1 MLTRSLTTDLEEKEL
16 LTYSEERFRT
26 LVDNIPGAVYRC
38 ANERQVQGLSL
49 RTMVFF
55 SEAIQDISGY
65 PSSDFINNRV
75 RSFTSII
82 HPQDRVKVEQAVWES
97 TIARQPYVIEYRI
110 IRADGRI
117 AWVYDKGQGV
127 FDENEAGQPQGL
139 PLQFDGV
146 ILDITDRKQTQAELR
161 CTQALLDSV
170 LRESEAHYRRIL
182 ETASEGIWMFDSD
195 SKTTFANDRIAE
207 MLGYTVEEMLGRSLF
222 DFIDEESRMIAATY
236 VERRR
241 QGIPERHDF
250 KFRRKDGSNL
260 WAIVSAR
267 PILDAAG
274 QFVGVLRMITDISDR
289 KRAEE
294 VLQERE
300 QFLRSIY
307 EGVENSIFV
316 VDVLASENSAV
327 TIEESEATQEQILTP
342 AYEFRYRGLNLA
354 HERLTGIRSEQWR
367 GRTPQDILPPPVA
380 AAVSER
386 YAACIRAGTTISYEE
401 CLPFQ
406 GKDTW
411 WITTLTPLR
420 DGQGRIYRLIGT
432 SININDRKQAE
443 EALRESERRFRAI
456 FDSMFQFIGLLKPDG
471 TLLEAN
477 QTALEFAGLQLA
489 DVTGRPF
496 WEIRWWSL
504 SLQTQERLKAAIA
517 LAAAGEFVRYEVD
530 VLGAGDRVVTID
542 FSIKPFKD
550 ESGQVVLLIPEG
562 RDISD
567 KKQAEKA
574 LRESEQRFRATFAQ
588 AAVGI
593 AHVNLEGQFLRIN
606 QKFCSLVGYTHD
618 EMLVRTLQD
627 ITHPDDLDADL
638 DFVRQMLSGQIQMYS
653 LEKRYITRRG
663 EIVWVNLTVSLRRR
677 SSGEPK
683 YFILV
688 VQDISDKKHAEE
700 ALRHSESELRAKNQE
715 LQQTLR
721 QLQQTQAQ
729 LIQNEKMASLGQM
742 VAGIAHEINN
752 PISFIYGNVS
762 YAQQYAYDLLNLVQL
777 YGKHYSDPVPEIQN
791 ELSALDLNFLEQDFP
806 KLLHSMQE
814 GANRIR
820 EIVLSLRNFSRL
832 DEADLKKVNIHE
844 GIDNTLLI
852 LQHRL
857 KEHSY
862 HREIQVRKE
871 YGLLPLVECYAGP
884 LNQVFMNLF
893 SNAIDA
899 LEHQPAPRVITIST
913 SVGMRE
919 KGNQEAAEQ
928 HRELHSIT
936 PKPSCSPQYIV
947 IRIADNGPGIPE
959 EVKKHI
965 FDPFFTTKPVGVGT
979 GLGLSISHSIVV
991 EKHSGQL
998 ACIST
1003 PGQGTEFIIELPVQ
1017 QTQQCSISSSIRRN
1031 SH

>member
-1 MLTRSLTTDLEEKEL
+1 LARSPITDQEVKEL
-16 LTYSEERFRT
+16 LKHSEERFRT

-49 RTMVFF
+49 RTMVFL

-182 ETASEGIWMFDSD
+182 ETASEGIWMFDAN

-222 DFIDEESRMIAATY
+222 DFIDEESRMIAASY

-267 PILDAAG
+267 PILDTAG

-294 VLQERE
+294 ALQASHQQVVQILERITDAFFALDH
-300 QFLRSIY
+300 QWRFTY
-307 EGVENSIFV
+307 VN
-316 VDVLASENSAV
+316 
-327 TIEESEATQEQILTP
+327 SEAARTVHQNQE
-342 AYEFRYRGLNLA
+342 E
-354 HERLTGIRSEQWR
+354 
-367 GRTPQDILPPPVA
+367 
-380 AAVSER
+380 
-386 YAACIRAGTTISYEE
+386 
-401 CLPFQ
+401 
-406 GKDTW
+406 
-411 WITTLTPLR
+411 
-420 DGQGRIYRLIGT
+420 LIGASFWDVFPEAIGSLVEQQYRQAIT
-432 SININDRKQAE
+432 KQIPVTFETFFQRLGSWVEVRVYPCE
-443 EALRESERRFRAI
+443 E
-456 FDSMFQFIGLLKPDG
+456 GLS
-471 TLLEAN
+471 
-477 QTALEFAGLQLA
+477 
-489 DVTGRPF
+489 VF
-496 WEIRWWSL
+496 W
-504 SLQTQERLKAAIA
+504 
-517 LAAAGEFVRYEVD
+517 
-530 VLGAGDRVVTID
+530 
-542 FSIKPFKD
+542 
-550 ESGQVVLLIPEG
+550 

-574 LRESEQRFRATFAQ
+574 LRESEQRFRATFDQ

-715 LQQTLR
+715 LHKTLR
-721 QLQQTQAQ
+721 QLKQTQAQ
-729 LIQNEKMASLGQM
+729 LIQNEKMVSLGQM

-777 YGKHYSDPVPEIQN
+777 YDKHYSDPVPEIQN

-832 DEADLKKVNIHE
+832 DEADLKNVNIHE
-844 GIDNTLLI
+844 GIDNSLLI

-862 HREIQVRKE
+862 HPEIQVRKE

-884 LNQVFMNLF
+884 LNQVFMNLL

-899 LEHQPAPRVITIST
+899 LEHQPAPRMITIST
-913 SVGMRE
+913 SVVMRE
-919 KGNQEAAEQ
+919 KGNQETGEQ
-928 HRELHSIT
+928 DRELHPIT
-936 PKPSCSPQYIV
+936 LKPSASPHYIV

-1031 SH
+1031 NEFNSSQG